1 MKNQVEIN
9 KTRNISVEITN
20 DSILL
25 DHKKIDFDV
34 KSINPNQFLV
44 YQNDKI
50 FEIDILENTADFYKL
65 KIDGVIMDAEVINHQ
80 KQLLKDLGMGD
91 LEEDIIDE
99 IKSPMPGTILEIIC
113 KKGQTVVKGD
123 PLIILEAMKMEN
135 IIKSPTSGIIQEIKV
150 EIGQS
155 VEKNQSLV
163 VF

>member
-9 KTRNISVEITN
+9 QTRNISVEITH
-20 DSILL
+20 DSIQL
-25 DHKKIDFDV
+25 DNKKIDFDV

-50 FEIDILENTADFYKL
+50 FEIDILENTADSYKL
-65 KIDGVIMDAEVINHQ
+65 KIDGVIMGAEVINHQ

-91 LEEDIIDE
+91 LEEEIIDE

-150 EIGQS
+150 AMGQS